1 MFDPA
6 AYEPAARRACSRSA
20 SACPALGLKLGP
32 GIPHTALP
40 ADAQAQWVSVDGDV
54 VEVGLWFGPLAP
66 EGPGRTALVLRD
78 GEAHVV
84 RADAGRSGRPTSAPS
99 GGYLYE
105 PDGAV
110 IRAGL
115 VGEIAAQVHGR
126 LLDPTIAYVTSD
138 ALARRPRRPRPTG
151 CSTPCRSA

>member
-6 AYEPAARRACSRSA
+6 AYEPSLDAVLAVRDRV
-20 SACPALGLKLGP
+20 PALGLKLGP

-66 EGPGRTALVLRD
+66 EGPAARRSCCATARRTWWSRP
-78 GEAHVV
+78 
-84 RADAGRSGRPTSAPS
+84 RRSGRRRAL

-115 VGEIAAQVHGR
+115 VGETAAQVQ
-126 LLDPTIAYVTSD
+126 A
-138 ALARRPRRPRPTG
+138 G
-151 CSTPCRSA
+151 CSTPRSPT